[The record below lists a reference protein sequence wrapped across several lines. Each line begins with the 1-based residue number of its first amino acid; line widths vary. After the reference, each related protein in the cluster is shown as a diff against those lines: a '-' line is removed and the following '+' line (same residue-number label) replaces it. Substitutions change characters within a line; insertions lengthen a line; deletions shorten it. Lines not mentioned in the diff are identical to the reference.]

1 MGKLT
6 LPEITEVVTHIAPSY
21 PVISIDLFG
30 SYAENVENDL
40 SDIDL
45 LVYFDL
51 RTATLFDLIGLK
63 QDIEDKILLKV
74 DIVAGPLRE
83 ETHLTINKRIRIYEA

>member
-40 SDIDL
+40 SMLRMWKTICLILIYLFILIYGL
-45 LVYFDL
+45 LPY
-51 RTATLFDLIGLK
+51 LI
-63 QDIEDKILLKV
+63 
-74 DIVAGPLRE
+74 
-83 ETHLTINKRIRIYEA
+83 

>member
-1 MGKLT
+1 MRKAT
-6 LPEITEVVTHIAPSY
+6 LPEITDVITKIAPSY

-30 SYAENVENDL
+30 SYADQMETEE

-45 LVYFDL
+45 LVYFDV

-63 QDIEDKILLKV
+63 QDIEDILLLKV
-74 DIVAGPLRE
+74 DIVAGPLSKK
-83 ETHLTINKRIRIYEA
+83 TCLTIKKRIRVYEA